1 MIETNKNEVI
11 VLSDVEAG
19 MSISEAVKCFGVS
32 RQWVY
37 TLIRRYQQDGLTGLQ
52 PRSRRPHRRPH
63 QCPLHVVDHVLG
75 LRATLIEQGLDGG
88 AESIWARLDEHERP
102 SVSTIWRISKS
113 TTALCLSPTRNH
125 DQHGNDSKPQHLM
138 KCDNPTSR
146 TGTFKPSKSRLSP
159 GLMTT
164 HVPPARKRTPAH
176 HWPRRGGNLYHHD
189 AHLRV
194 PALHTDRQRH
204 GLQHAPRARSTRPKP
219 PAQRV

>member
-102 SVSTIWRISKS
+102 SVSTIWRILKKHN
-113 TTALCLSPTRNH
+113 CVVPQPH
-125 DQHGNDSKPQHLM
+125 KKPQHGNDSKPQHLM
-138 KCDNPTSR
+138 KCGNPASR
-146 TGTFKPSKSRLSP
+146 TGTLKPSKLRSSP
-159 GLMTT
+159 GVMTT
-164 HVPPARKRTPAH
+164 HGSSCTQAHTRASPAPSWWKPSPPP
-176 HWPRRGGNLYHHD
+176 
-189 AHLRV
+189 
-194 PALHTDRQRH
+194 
-204 GLQHAPRARSTRPKP
+204 HAPTGTRAPH
-219 PAQRV
+219 